1 MSFHTYV
8 SLPEGIIMLPGKKH
22 LNMNPKGDHML
33 NLLPFKF
40 SIYTIWLFNIAME
53 NHHFLTGKP
62 IYEWAIF
69 HGYVK

>member
-1 MSFHTYV
+1 MENGPFIID
-8 SLPEGIIMLPGKKH
+8 LPIKSGEFPYLCEFTGGYHYAPRKKH

-53 NHHFLTGKP
+53 NHHF
-62 IYEWAIF
+62 
-69 HGYVK
+69 